1 MSAIGRDSRFHC
13 FLVLMLA
20 ASLSGSAVTLCPRFS
35 ENVVALAPV
44 FARPNM
50 LVDAGPGW
58 VGTGSPGG
66 PVIASDRAGKLH
78 AAWMDNR
85 TGGLRIYYADSVD
98 GGAIWSGE
106 TTIDFLPGMA
116 NMAPSI
122 AVDTSTGPYSGYVYI
137 AWQSMVS
144 GNFEVYVIRSTD
156 GGTTWNVLDRHK
168 LDNALP
174 NSMATAPHVTV
185 GTDGWVYVAFQD
197 NRNGNLDIFV
207 TESSDGGAAWLME
220 KRVASDT
227 NNKAHASISASGSF
241 VVVAWEESNAS
252 ATSLW
257 SAISADNGNIWQV
270 SLIVSVPSGSGGVSY
285 PSILIESSGRIHA
298 VWIMLDAGNAN
309 LVMYSQSV
317 DFGTSW
323 IATKQ
328 VNDVFLGIPYSPN
341 GLTITQSSGVLYVVW
356 SDNRNGDYD
365 VFCSWSENNGNKWGD
380 GLLNNNDVRVDDTDD
395 VVPDATD
402 QTSPS
407 TASGLFGIYVIWS
420 DMRNGVARHAYFAS
434 FDVSEMLITEIRD
447 SPNGFEQVELFNHGS
462 RNINMAGWGLIVDG
476 VRFDLTPLGTVAPGA
491 YFTVGDPAS
500 SSLSVDITLGDEGGY
515 VRLLNQLSVVKDSAY
530 YGQLGPVP
538 DPIASESTAR
548 VQSGN
553 GYSASW
559 VRDATPTFG
568 APNGGMSP
576 ATNPSFIFNEVL
588 FNAANPNN
596 RFIELYF
603 KGLGTF
609 DTSGYTVV
617 GDSAYALPATTLSDA
632 NPFYLIRPSQAA
644 ALFSALTAT
653 GDNLYLYDTNGVFYD
668 MVGWSTPHTQDLSMT
683 RVPDGFGTA
692 EGYDDT
698 SSIAA
703 GWRFDQAPS
712 MPLVLIGPG
721 QTKWGDFGTRVFYVL
736 TVTNKELTNSYANI
750 QTTLGSQGWAM
761 SLFNADGVTPLPD
774 SPGDADSIPDTGL
787 LPPDGQVNIQVSVEV
802 PPTPQVHELE
812 VGTVVATIAGD
823 PLSGGTVLLT
833 TEIYPYVSPD
843 ASSDPSTVWIETSPP
858 TYMPKETTIT
868 LTVTGR
874 GMTLSRQR
882 PQDTVFMIDTSGSM
896 LTSDPFDLR
905 LDAASHYVD
914 LLSIPDRAAVLCY
927 DEDVTAPNGDHLS
940 SNYTRIKSNVD
951 YCQTD
956 QTNTNLYDPIR
967 LATDEI
973 LAYGNQ
979 SHTWVEILLTDGQD
993 TTGHSDVQI
1002 VSEAQRAA
1010 NEGIVIFTIGLNESG
1025 SVDEVLLREIAKV
1038 SGGLYLR
1045 AQTANDL
1052 DSIYQAIGDS
1062 VRNLAG
1068 YDDNVTDDIP
1078 MINLFLPSYVHY
1090 VPGTANPPPS
1100 YVGSFAGNTNVQWNV
1115 SKLSINETWTAT
1127 LNVTS
1132 SLSGSGVEALLAPD
1146 SIVSYIRYDET
1157 RINFPFPHTLINVL
1171 APSVAVNVTIT
1182 RSPVLGNVIVD
1193 GFSYP
1198 APVTFQWLPGGV
1210 HTISAPDP
1218 DMISPGERWL
1228 FVSWD
1233 DGGTLTHDITVGN
1246 SDMTFTATYSRQF
1259 KPVVDLIDTDSVHGV
1274 NASFASRGVPVIQI
1288 GVFMSW
1294 SDWLD
1299 ADIALSFDT
1308 LAAGSNLTERWITQE
1323 DFSIAPWIQVTSAFS
1338 RSVTYRH
1345 QFRPVIDLI
1354 GLSSAHGVAARFTSM
1369 GEPVTQPSQISIW
1382 FDWADANTALS
1393 FDTLGAG
1400 SSLTERWM
1408 TQESFNVPPWVQVT
1422 SAFSRSITYYHQVT
1436 PLVVLQEIVPGG
1448 LHQGLP
1454 SAFTVQIHF
1463 VEFGSLGSANTND
1476 SWSDWVDNNTAL
1488 SIIMPTAMPHERFIN
1503 MISKDL
1509 TTLGFTVT
1517 GVNIIAIPFI
1527 HQFKPTVY
1535 LLGTD
1540 SEHTVGLWYNDSS
1553 GDQVQ
1558 VHLLGLSGS
1567 WGDWADEWS
1576 FANFSSSTSGSPPL
1590 YAVNETNLNVD
1601 SAFTAVIIYNG
1612 TQPTIPPA
1620 NNEANFKPL
1629 ISVFFVIILIVLGI
1643 VFGRRKPWDRYIPPA
1658 KGAMKPEETAK
1669 RENELRKM
1677 PIAQKLNT
1685 LTPAELKGKFTH
1697 DRRWTMTMLVLPF
1710 AAVEG
1715 MIGVSSLITGILRVP
1730 EHGNWFSTGVIVN
1743 SMLLLAGVAFDLVMQ
1758 RFGYKVPAEG
1768 ELAALRS
1775 GDMKKEG
1782 NVKKIAE
1789 ETPGKPKAQPRST
1802 ASSDSGSKKTPKTVP
1817 IENQPKE

>member
-1 MSAIGRDSRFHC
+1 
-13 FLVLMLA
+13 MLA
-20 ASLSGSAVTLCPRFS
+20 ASLSGSVTILCPRFS
-35 ENVVALAPV
+35 ENAVALAPV
-44 FARPNM
+44 FTRPNT

-85 TGGLRIYYADSVD
+85 TGELRIYYSNSVD
-98 GGAIWSGE
+98 GGATWQGE
-106 TTIDFLPGMA
+106 TTVDFLPGMG

-122 AVDTSTGPYSGYVYI
+122 AVDTSSGPYSGYVYV

-144 GNFEVYVIRSTD
+144 GSFDIYVIRSTD

-174 NSMATAPHVTV
+174 NSMATAPRVTV

-207 TESSDGGAAWLME
+207 TESSDGGAAWLTE

-257 SAISADNGNIWQV
+257 SAISADNGNLWQV
-270 SLIVSVPSGSGGVSY
+270 SLVVSVPSGSGGVSY

-309 LVMYSQSV
+309 LVMYAQSV

-323 IATKQ
+323 IGTKQ

-356 SDNRNGDYD
+356 SDNRYGDYD

-395 VVPDATD
+395 VVPDNTD

-407 TASGLFGIYVIWS
+407 TAPGLFGIYAIWS

-462 RNINMAGWGLIVDG
+462 RNINLAGWGLIVDG
-476 VRFDLTPLGTVAPGA
+476 VRFDLTPLGIVAPGA
-491 YFTVGDPAS
+491 YFTVGDSVS
-500 SSLSVDITLGDEGGY
+500 STLSVDITLGDEGGY
-515 VRLLNQLSVVKDSAY
+515 VRLLNQLSVVKDSVY

-548 VQSGN
+548 VQSGS

-568 APNGGMSP
+568 APNGGMNP

-617 GDSAYALPATTLSDA
+617 GDSAYTLPATILSDA
-632 NPFYLIRPSQAA
+632 NPFYLIRPSQAP
-644 ALFSALTAT
+644 ALFSTLTAT

-668 MVGWSTPHTQDLSMT
+668 MVGWSTAHTQDLSMT

-692 EGYDDT
+692 EGYNDT

-703 GWRFDQAPS
+703 GWRFDRAPS

-721 QTKWGDFGTRVFYVL
+721 QRKWGDFGTRVFYVL

-750 QTTLGSQGWAM
+750 QTILGPQGWAM
-761 SLFNADGVTPLPD
+761 SLFKADGVTPLPD
-774 SPGDADSIPDTGL
+774 SPGDADSTPDTGL
-787 LPPDGQVNIQVSVEV
+787 LPPEGQVNIQVSVDI
-802 PPTPQVHELE
+802 PPTPQVHESE

-823 PLSGGTVLLT
+823 PLSGGNVLLT
-833 TEIYPYVSPD
+833 TEIYPYLSPT
-843 ASSDPSTVWIETSPP
+843 AFSNPSAVWVETSPP
-858 TYMPKETTIT
+858 AYTPKETTMT

-905 LDAASHYVD
+905 LDAAAHYVD

-927 DEDVTAPNGDHLS
+927 DEDVMAPNGDHLS
-940 SNYTRIKSNVD
+940 SNYSRIKSNVD

-956 QTNTNLYDPIR
+956 QMNTNLYDPIR

-993 TTGHSDVQI
+993 TTGHSDLQI
-1002 VSEAQRAA
+1002 VGEAQRAA

-1025 SVDEVLLREIAKV
+1025 SVDEMLLREIAKV

-1078 MINLFLPSYVHY
+1078 MINLFLPSYIHY

-1100 YVGSFAGNTNVQWNV
+1100 YTGSFAGNTNVQWNL

-1132 SLSGSGVEALLAPD
+1132 SLSGNGVAALSAPD
-1146 SIVSYIRYDET
+1146 SIVSYIRYDDT
-1157 RINFPFPHTLINVL
+1157 RINFPFPQTLIDVL

-1182 RSPVLGNVIVD
+1182 RSPVLGNVIVE

-1198 APVTFQWLPGGV
+1198 APVTFQWLPGEV
-1210 HTISAPDP
+1210 RTISAPDP
-1218 DMISPGERWL
+1218 DVISPGERWL

-1233 DGGTLTHDITVGN
+1233 DGGALTHDITIGN
-1246 SDMTFTATYSRQF
+1246 SDMTFTAIYSRQF
-1259 KPVVDLIDTDSVHGV
+1259 KPVVDLMGTDSVHGV
-1274 NASFASRGVPVIQI
+1274 NASFTSIGVPVIQI
-1288 GVFMSW
+1288 GVFATW

-1299 ADIALSFDT
+1299 ANTALSFDT
-1308 LAAGSNLTERWITQE
+1308 LAIGSNLTARWITPE

-1338 RSVTYRH
+1338 RSVTYRN
-1345 QFRPVIDLI
+1345 QFRPVINLI
-1354 GLSSAHGVAARFTSM
+1354 GLSAVHGVTALFTAM
-1369 GEPVTQPSQISIW
+1369 GQPVTQPGQSSAW
-1382 FDWADANTALS
+1382 SDWVDANTALS
-1393 FDTLGAG
+1393 FDAQGAG
-1400 SSLTERWM
+1400 SNQTERWI
-1408 TQESFNVPPWVQVT
+1408 TQESFNALPWVQVI
-1422 SAFSRSITYYHQVT
+1422 SPFSRSIVYYHQVT
-1436 PLVVLQEIVPGG
+1436 PVVVLQEIIPGG

-1454 SAFTVQIHF
+1454 STFAVQIHF
-1463 VEFGSLGSANTND
+1463 VEFGLSGSADAND
-1476 SWSDWVDNNTAL
+1476 SWSDWVDNDTLL
-1488 SIIMPTAMPHERFIN
+1488 SIVMPAAMPYERFIN
-1503 MISKDL
+1503 MVSKDL
-1509 TTLGFTVT
+1509 TTLEFTVT
-1517 GVNIIAIPFI
+1517 GINTIAIPFI

-1540 SEHTVGLWYNDSS
+1540 SEHTVGLSYNDSS

-1567 WGDWADEWS
+1567 WSDWADEWS
-1576 FANFSSSTSGSPPL
+1576 FANFSGSTTGSPPL
-1590 YAVNETNLNVD
+1590 YAVNETNLIVD

-1612 TQPTIPPA
+1612 TPPITPPA
-1620 NNEANFKPL
+1620 NPEANFKPL

-1643 VFGRRKPWDRYIPPA
+1643 VLGRRKPWDRYIPPA
-1658 KGAMKPEETAK
+1658 KSVTKPEEMAK
-1669 RENELRKM
+1669 REMELKKM
-1677 PIAQKLNT
+1677 PIAQKLKL
-1685 LTPAELKGKFTH
+1685 LTPAELKGKFTY
-1697 DRRWTMTMLVLPF
+1697 DRRWTMTMLALPF

-1715 MIGVSSLITGILRVP
+1715 TIGVSSLITGILRVP
-1730 EHGNWFSTGVIVN
+1730 EDGNWISLGVIVN
-1743 SMLLLAGVAFDLVMQ
+1743 SMLLLAGIAFDLIMQ
-1758 RFGYKVPAEG
+1758 RFGYNVPTEAE
-1768 ELAALRS
+1768 LVTLKSADTA
-1775 GDMKKEG
+1775 KEG
-1782 NVKKIAE
+1782 TAKKIKKK
-1789 ETPGKPKAQPRST
+1789 TPGKMTEQSRST
-1802 ASSDSGSKKTPKTVP
+1802 DSSESDSKKVP
-1817 IENQPKE
+1817 TTDSVGNRPSEK